1 MGGGFLRTAQS
12 RFDAQTL
19 GPPVAGQ
26 ITLGQGTFDRVPA
39 GHVVE
44 ERFLS
49 GTASRYGAAAPL
61 GADGRWTL
69 IAAEDAEFTTRLV
82 IVRPDVASQFNG
94 SVVVEWLNVSGGTDT
109 APDWTY
115 LHRELVRGGYAY
127 VGVSAQKGGLYEG
140 AAALPGVLP
149 AKIADPVRYDA
160 LQHPG
165 DAYAFDIFSHAG
177 KAVRHGS
184 GLMAGLEVQR
194 VIAVGESQSAGF
206 LTTYVN
212 GIDPLVRIFDGFP
225 VHSRFAGAVPLDG
238 AYVAGGGPQDQGLAT
253 MAVHIRSK
261 VRVPV
266 LTIITETDLMLPL
279 RGYLAA
285 RQDDSGK
292 VRTWEIAGTAH
303 ADSYILRGALLDY
316 PEAPPESLAALYQPS
331 SDLFGFPLDKPM
343 NAAPQ
348 HHYVTQAA
356 PAALDRWVRT
366 GEAPAS
372 QPRLGT
378 ANSGDGPVLHL
389 DENGNA
395 LGGVRSPW
403 MDVPTAR
410 LSGLGQPMQGF
421 AFLFG
426 TTEAFT
432 AEELQHLYPGGKA
445 DYLARFTA
453 ALNKAIAAGVIL
465 AADRQEVLALA
476 EYLYPGG

>member
-212 GIDPLVRIFDGFP
+212 GIDPLVRIFDGFL

-343 NAAPQ
+343 NAAPS
-348 HHYVTQAA
+348 TITSRRRRR
-356 PAALDRWVRT
+356 PRWTDGSGPGRR
-366 GEAPAS
+366 PRRSHAS
-372 QPRLGT
+372 ER
-378 ANSGDGPVLHL
+378 
-389 DENGNA
+389 
-395 LGGVRSPW
+395 
-403 MDVPTAR
+403 PTAAMA
-410 LSGLGQPMQGF
+410 LSCTSMK
-421 AFLFG
+421 
-426 TTEAFT
+426 T
-432 AEELQHLYPGGKA
+432 AMRSAVSVRRGWTFPPRGCRGWVSRCRDSHSSSGRPRPSLPRNCNISIPGGKPIISPA
-445 DYLARFTA
+445 SR
-453 ALNKAIAAGVIL
+453 
-465 AADRQEVLALA
+465 RR
-476 EYLYPGG
+476 